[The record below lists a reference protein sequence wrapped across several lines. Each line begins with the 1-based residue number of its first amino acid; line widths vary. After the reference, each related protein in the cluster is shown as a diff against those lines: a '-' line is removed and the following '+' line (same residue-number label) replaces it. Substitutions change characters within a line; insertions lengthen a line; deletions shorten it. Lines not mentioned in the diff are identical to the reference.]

1 MTTFRFTLK
10 NTAKINGE
18 KSIIILFIKDRKN
31 TSLSLRHSCTD
42 QQWSAETERVK
53 KNHPDYEKLNK
64 FIDLYLFDFLPNLKF
79 QFSILIWVCFS
90 RLCE

>member
-1 MTTFRFTLK
+1 MERR
-10 NTAKINGE
+10 NGTCE
-18 KSIIILFIKDRKN
+18 
-31 TSLSLRHSCTD
+31 
-42 QQWSAETERVK
+42 

-79 QFSILIWVCFS
+79 QFSIIIWVCFS